1 MGYVVGVSSGW
12 WKIAKP
18 PDLLGLAQKVG
29 GFGGTVGVR
38 FIQADVETTSESF
51 EPRLKEE
58 MKRVKKELGMRLG
71 LHAEVG
77 ELMSLESSERRLWE
91 QSHLRLVETV
101 KNAADFGAEYVNI
114 HMSARPQ
121 LLFLEAQ
128 YRVTGY
134 FHPVVSYDG
143 KPLWMTCEKNPKVK
157 ELAKRH
163 LRGSVGSLA
172 LQDNEKGQNLFYEWR
187 GSIIQNEVKKK
198 LAELEKN
205 PTYIQARELVRAGDI
220 RAQGIQRSLEAQA
233 AEEGR
238 NDAQVIINREE
249 PNIIYEI
256 WKEAV
261 NAKYL
266 TDAAEITAY
275 MLVAEYMK
283 QTDDPLWSSICG
295 GDNVEKAYSEK
306 HAAFNAACA
315 AKYLEGH
322 LTVKDDP
329 ANKKHLNGMSIVE
342 WLEKNNIILGIET
355 PEAHEGYEALMRLFN
370 PIDVIPL
377 IDKLKSDK
385 IKLCIDFEHMLSHK
399 MKPEEIIPKL
409 PCDKIFLVH
418 LTKPIP
424 YGGTAHIPLTIGSK
438 GQEIIY
444 KWLYDM
450 RKRGFKDGYLV
461 FERGG
466 GRSGG
471 GKSAWEVIEN
481 SVWVIR
487 QIVKYLEQDIL
498 PEDLPPEFFGVA
510 EQNKETFARQMA
522 TMREH
527 AWDPLEGLLM
537 IPEEK
542 HTFLSRSAVEKNKLE
557 IWEKRKFR

>member
-1 MGYVVGVSSGW
+1 M
-12 WKIAKP
+12 
-18 PDLLGLAQKVG
+18 
-29 GFGGTVGVR
+29 
-38 FIQADVETTSESF
+38 
-51 EPRLKEE
+51 
-58 MKRVKKELGMRLG
+58 KKELGMRLG

-143 KPLWMTCEKNPKVK
+143 KPLSTICDKNEKVK

-163 LRGSVGSLA
+163 LRGSVGDLA
-172 LQDNEKGQNLFYEWR
+172 LRDNEAGYNRYLEWQS
-187 GSIIQNEVKKK
+187 SIEKREIEK
-198 LAELEKN
+198 ELEKLDKD
-205 PTYIQARELVRAGDI
+205 PEYVMAKKLVEAG
-220 RAQGIQRSLEAQA
+220 RLEAQTIQRSKEVQAEQEAR
-233 AEEGR
+233 GR
-238 NDAQVIINREE
+238 ARSIVNRDS
-249 PNIIYEI
+249 PNIIYDI
-256 WKEAV
+256 WKESV
-261 NAKYL
+261 NARFL

-275 MLVAEYMK
+275 MMVAEYMK
-283 QTDDPLWSSICG
+283 QTGDPIWSGICG

-342 WLEKNNIILGIET
+342 WLEKNNIVLGIET

-370 PIDVIPL
+370 PLDVIPL

-487 QIVKYLEQDIL
+487 QIVKYLEQDIA
-498 PEDLPPEFFGVA
+498 PDDLPPEFFGVA

-542 HTFLSRSAVEKNKLE
+542 HTFLSRSALEKNKLE